1 MKRLT
6 WTCNRDNVRTY
17 ARLGTRIGT
26 ILVAVS
32 WISVAY
38 TALIAIVFILCLFN
52 PWLLTTR
59 GGDVTSYGLQVG
71 DWFFGMDSQIAGV
84 RFQFHDGGL
93 PLACFGIA
101 GVANAWLN
109 VLVAGGARDLCA
121 AIGAWAGDGG
131 SGTESVGDTA
141 ANGLTPFCADAQR
154 GLERIGW
161 GLMLKPVLAGAMC
174 VISMLLMMIIGSSVG
189 VSLEFFSLLEYM
201 LAGAL
206 MLLLSFV
213 FGYGATLQR
222 DVDGLL

>member
-6 WTCNRDNVRTY
+6 WTCNRENVRTY
-17 ARLGTRIGT
+17 ARLGTRIGG
-26 ILVAVS
+26 ILVVVS

-38 TALIAIVFILCLFN
+38 TVLIEIGFILCLFN

-59 GGDVTSYGLQVG
+59 DGDVTSYGLQFG
-71 DWFFGMDSQIAGV
+71 NGFFGMAAQIAGV

-93 PLACFGIA
+93 PLVFFGLA
-101 GVANAWLN
+101 GVANAYLN
-109 VLVAGGARDLCA
+109 VLVASGARDLCV
-121 AIGAWAGDGG
+121 AIGTWAGG
-131 SGTESVGDTA
+131 ESDEATNAGAD
-141 ANGLTPFCADAQR
+141 GLTPFCADAQH

-161 GLMLKPVLAGAMC
+161 GLILKPVIAGVMSVASVLF
-174 VISMLLMMIIGSSVG
+174 VIVGSPVG
-189 VSLEFFSLLEYM
+189 VSLEFFSMLEYI

-206 MLLLSFV
+206 MFLLSFV

>member
-6 WTCNRDNVRTY
+6 CDRESVHAY
-17 ARLGTRIGT
+17 ASIGTRIGT
-26 ILVAVS
+26 ILVVVAWV
-32 WISVAY
+32 SVAY
-38 TALIAIVFILCLFN
+38 TALIAIGFIICLFN
-52 PWLLTTR
+52 PWLLEVR
-59 GGDVTSYGLQVG
+59 GGDVNTYGLQIG
-71 DWFFGMDSQIAGV
+71 DWFLGMDAQIAGV

-101 GVANAWLN
+101 GTANAWLN
-109 VLVAGGARDLCA
+109 VVVAGGARDLCA
-121 AIGAWAGDGG
+121 AIGAWAGGDPDTGG
-131 SGTESVGDTA
+131 P
-141 ANGLTPFCADAQR
+141 TPFCAEAQR

-161 GLMLKPVLAGAMC
+161 GLILRPVLAGVIC
-174 VISMLLMMIIGSSVG
+174 VVSMLLMFAGASVGSS
-189 VSLEFFSLLEYM
+189 LDFFTLLEYM